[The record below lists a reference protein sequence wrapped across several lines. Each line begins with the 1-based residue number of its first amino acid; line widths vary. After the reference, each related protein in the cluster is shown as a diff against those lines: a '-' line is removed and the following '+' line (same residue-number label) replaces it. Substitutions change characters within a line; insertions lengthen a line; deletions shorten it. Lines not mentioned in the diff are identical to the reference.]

1 MFLGVPT
8 MPFFIG
14 ASFCL
19 ALAAYVNILCLGLL
33 PIVIMVMR
41 QIAKHDEQIFHLWGL
56 KMLFALK
63 VRNRQLLPGV
73 QVFSPNDYRG
83 PKDRIH

>member
-8 MPFFIG
+8 VPFFYG
-14 ASFCL
+14 ASACL

-33 PIVIMVMR
+33 PIVIFVMR

-56 KMLFALK
+56 KMRFALK
-63 VRNRQLLPGV
+63 VRNRRLLPGI
-73 QVFSPNDYRG
+73 QVYTPNNYRN
-83 PKDRIH
+83 PQDRIR